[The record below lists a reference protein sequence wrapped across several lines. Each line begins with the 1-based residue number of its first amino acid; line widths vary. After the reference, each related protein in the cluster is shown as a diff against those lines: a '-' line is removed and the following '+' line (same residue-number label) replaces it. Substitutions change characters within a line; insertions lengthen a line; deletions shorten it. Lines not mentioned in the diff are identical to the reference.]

1 MKFIVPLLGK
11 TAQSYLDA
19 GIRDYAGRLSRFV
32 TLEMPLLKD
41 RHGRK
46 DPGEVL
52 KTAEAG
58 QFLTYMESAGFC
70 VALDPRGQTID
81 SEALAT
87 LITGWQDRGI
97 GSVCFLIGGPVGL
110 HQSLLDRADCTLSLS
125 ALTFTHE
132 MARLILL
139 EQLYRAWTIKAG
151 QKYHK

>member
-11 TAQSYLDA
+11 TTEAYLDA

-32 TLEMPLLKD
+32 VLEMPLLRD

-46 DPGEVL
+46 DPDEVL
-52 KTAEAG
+52 KAAEAG
-58 QFLTYMESAGFC
+58 QLLKHSASAGCC
-70 VALDPRGQTID
+70 VALDPRGKTID
-81 SEALAT
+81 SESLAT
-87 LITGWQDRGI
+87 LITGWQERGI
-97 GSVCFLIGGPVGL
+97 GTVCFLIGGPVGL
-110 HQSLLDRADCTLSLS
+110 HQSLLERADIVLSLS

-151 QKYHK
+151 TKYHK